1 MGLVCCNGFTAEVAE
16 LPCTA
21 HSSAGFVFNTH
32 FVCHADC
39 PVSLISQVFMMG
51 LYNLQVL

>member
-1 MGLVCCNGFTAEVAE
+1 MQSCMGLVCYNGFTAEVAE

-32 FVCHADC
+32 FVCHAD
-39 PVSLISQVFMMG
+39 VQ
-51 LYNLQVL
+51 